1 MNDAALTM
9 EAGLQK
15 TASLSNAFRSK
26 ARSLGVRS
34 VLSSAR
40 KARKMLNDGRAK
52 ALLQN
57 IQRDLAKTSQKVEAE
72 VEEFVTSPHLLFKP
86 VSIIVTLLLPL
97 TIPLYFMPTSILLIF
112 CLFVLVWYLS
122 VLCFFATEVAMRPP
136 WYQKGLGS
144 RDLPPY
150 WKGFVHDPL
159 LDLGTPFESVE
170 FQNRSGV
177 TLRGWFIPAPPP
189 GSLPLSATR
198 EFAPTPP
205 GSDTGVGAERTDDPE
220 AARNMVVC
228 VHGAG
233 RDRRNFLRH
242 AAAFLQRGWP
252 VLLFDVSEHGLSDGA
267 SPHASRGTAFGAR
280 EQHDVVAAVEYLLR
294 LRGARKVAIVGS
306 SAGASSSIL
315 AAALRPELA
324 RCVVAESPFTRADDL
339 LKHHLEVL
347 SENYLSQNS
356 TRTVRAAVFWLAGR
370 ILVWRLGMFASRG
383 AIDAAPKLECPLLV
397 AHSPSDDVVPYR
409 QGRAIYEAAAKAK
422 RDRPGMVE
430 FLKVHDAAHCALYD
444 KDPRQ
449 WTGAVVPFLER
460 GFARET

>member
-1 MNDAALTM
+1 MNNAALTV
-9 EAGLQK
+9 EAGLQN
-15 TASLSNAFRSK
+15 TSFSHAFRSK
-26 ARSLGVRS
+26 ARALGVRS

-40 KARKMLNDGRAK
+40 KARKMLNDSRAK
-52 ALLQN
+52 ALLRN

-86 VSIIVTLLLPL
+86 VSIIFTLLLPL
-97 TIPLYFMPTSILLIF
+97 AIPLYFMPTSTLVLF
-112 CLFVLVWYLS
+112 CLFVLVWYVS
-122 VLCFFATEVAMRPP
+122 AVCFFATEVAMRPP
-136 WYQKGLGS
+136 WYQKGLGH

-170 FQNRSGV
+170 FANRYGV

-189 GSLPLSATR
+189 GTLPRSATR
-198 EFAPTPP
+198 EFAPSPP
-205 GSDTGVGAERTDDPE
+205 GSDCDVVTERADDPD

-242 AAAFLQRGWP
+242 AAAFLERGWP

-280 EQHDVVAAVEYLLR
+280 EQHDVVAAADYLLNR
-294 LRGARKVAIVGS
+294 RGARKVAIVGS

-315 AAALRPELA
+315 AAALRPGLA
-324 RCVVAESPFTRADDL
+324 HCVVAENPFTRPDDL
-339 LKHHLEVL
+339 LTHHLEVL

-370 ILVWRLGMFASRG
+370 ILVWRLGMFTPRG
-383 AIDAAPKLECPLLV
+383 AVDAAPKLDCPLLV
-397 AHSPSDDVVPYR
+397 AHSTADDIVPYK

-422 RDRPGMVE
+422 RDKAGMVE

-460 GFARET
+460 GFAREI